1 MSVMIG
7 SARIDEHGKAHGGKA
22 GDQAREVSTQSWY
35 KHSKGWVVI
44 RPKDAAVAEKI
55 ATAMEHACSNK
66 QIGYD
71 QWQRLTL
78 WNAVKEKG
86 YDPAKATTA
95 CETDC
100 SALVRVCCAYAG
112 IVVSNFRT
120 TDEVKVLRA
129 TGKFDVLT
137 DSKYTAQSDY
147 LLRGDILCT
156 KTQGHTVVVL
166 TNGSKA
172 QPREITLGSRTLAL
186 GCTGTDV
193 AELQRRLKLLG
204 YNLGTFGPSHDGV
217 DGEFGVK
224 TMSAVFDFQEDYI
237 PEILPNGTADT
248 DTTIQTLVIMSTTEK
263 DGSYK
268 PIAGEPVSDAE
279 PVFRIHGSI
288 PDISSNQV
296 AIDMDAF
303 AAGNDFAIL
312 RARVSGKADSKFPV
326 WAAELHKRNFPFA
339 VYDFVKLRSEADAI
353 KQAEAMYAACS
364 PYNPSVY
371 YLDTE
376 KRAVGVTYKKERA
389 YIKAYVDRLRQLG
402 VKRIGQYTG
411 DYRWRTQYYILEPLF
426 DTLWIAN
433 WGKNDGV
440 HGGSL
445 KSKSPKIHLQQYT
458 SNGYSK
464 GPGAPGIRHRIDMNR
479 LTGAVPLSWFTGR
492 KYKD

>member
-1 MSVMIG
+1 MRNIMSVMIG
-7 SARIDEHGKAHGGKA
+7 SARIDERGKAHGGKA
-22 GDQAREVSTQSWY
+22 GDQSREVATQAWY

-66 QIGYD
+66 RIGYD
-71 QWQRLTL
+71 QYQRLTL
-78 WNAVKEKG
+78 WNAVKNKG
-86 YDPAKATTA
+86 YDPALATTA

-120 TDEVKVLRA
+120 TDEVKVLKA
-129 TGKFDVLT
+129 TGKFDVLSDYSHT
-137 DSKYTAQSDY
+137 NQSDY

-166 TNGSKA
+166 TNGPKA
-172 QPREITLGSRTLAL
+172 QRVITLGTRPLKM

-193 AELQRRLKLLG
+193 AELQRRLKQLG
-204 YNLGTFGPSHDGV
+204 YDLGAFGPAKDGV
-217 DGEFGVK
+217 DGEFGVR
-224 TMSAVFDFQEDYI
+224 TMQAVFAFQEDYI

-248 DTTIQTLVIMSTTEK
+248 DTTIQTLVIMTTTEK
-263 DGSYK
+263 NGSYK
-268 PIAGEPVSDAE
+268 PITGEPADDAE
-279 PVFRIHGSI
+279 PVFPIHGSI
-288 PDISSNQV
+288 PDISANQV

-303 AAGNDFAIL
+303 VEGNDFAIL

-326 WAAELHKRNFPFA
+326 WASELYRRGFPFA

-433 WGKNDGV
+433 WRSEE
-440 HGGSL
+440 HTSE
-445 KSKSPKIHLQQYT
+445 LQSQMYI
-458 SNGYSK
+458 SYAL
-464 GPGAPGIRHRIDMNR
+464 PI
-479 LTGAVPLSWFTGR
+479 
-492 KYKD
+492 